1 MLQKT
6 VIGGILMKSPKI
18 IDIRNGKR
26 HLLAKYNREAREF
39 EIIHKGDVTI
49 IRVLPSGEIEVIN
62 PHPAA

>member
-1 MLQKT
+1 MKT
-6 VIGGILMKSPKI
+6 QKI

-49 IRVLPSGEIEVIN
+49 IRILPDGEIEVIN
-62 PHPAA
+62 PNPAA